1 VLFTGSSSPRL
12 ANPPPSQLVKLSEK
26 IVGGMTKQQVLR
38 AVGKPAIRR
47 GRCWQYPVAVE
58 PGAARRVVRTV
69 VGVCFFAGRVSDT
82 TFTDYVRRNGK
93 LVALPPPN
101 LPGG

>member
-1 VLFTGSSSPRL
+1 
-12 ANPPPSQLVKLSEK
+12 
-26 IVGGMTKQQVLR
+26 
-38 AVGKPAIRR
+38 
-47 GRCWQYPVAVE
+47 VAVE
-58 PGAARRVVRTV
+58 PGAARQIVRTV